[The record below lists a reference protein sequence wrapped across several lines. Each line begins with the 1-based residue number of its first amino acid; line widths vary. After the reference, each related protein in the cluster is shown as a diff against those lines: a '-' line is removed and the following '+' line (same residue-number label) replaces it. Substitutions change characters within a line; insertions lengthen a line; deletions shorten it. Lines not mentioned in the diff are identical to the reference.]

1 MSGLAEI
8 IVRDL
13 RFHYTPGVE
22 VLRGITLTVTPGA
35 VAIIGQNGAGKST
48 FVRLLNGLLKPT
60 GGGPGGR
67 GLHPL
72 HHRRHHGPEGGA
84 GLPEPH
90 GPALQEPGAGRGHV
104 RPPQPGA
111 EPKEARRVA
120 EAALARVG
128 LTGVEEQNPYDLGLA
143 ERKLVT
149 IAGVLAMDTPVVI
162 LDEPTIAQ
170 DVNGVRQIGEIVTWL
185 QAQGRTVITI
195 THDMDFVG
203 AVLPAGPGVPG
214 RAGAGRR
221 HRAGDLRPARPAAA
235 GRPGAAADHRA
246 GAGAGPPRPAPHRG
260 GVRGAVR
267 ARGVGKHRRE
277 QGSRIRSETRAR
289 DRDKRLGR

>member
-60 GGGPGGR
+60 GGEVLVDGVSTRSTTVATMARKVGLVFQNPTDQLFKSRVLDEVMFGPLNL
-67 GLHPL
+67 GLS
-72 HHRRHHGPEGGA
+72 PE
-84 GLPEPH
+84 
-90 GPALQEPGAGRGHV
+90 
-104 RPPQPGA
+104 
-111 EPKEARRVA
+111 EARRRA
-120 EAALARVG
+120 EAALERVG
-128 LTGVEEQNPYDLGLA
+128 LTGVEQQNPYDLGLA

-170 DVNGVRQIGEIVTWL
+170 DVTGVRQIGEIVTWL

-195 THDMDFVG
+195 THDMDFV
-203 AVLPAGPGVPG
+203 ARYFQRVLVFQDGQVLADGTAQEIFSRPDLLR
-214 RAGAGRR
+214 RAGLEPPPITLLGQGLGLPDPPLTVEAFV
-221 HRAGDLRPARPAAA
+221 AR
-235 GRPGAAADHRA
+235 
-246 GAGAGPPRPAPHRG
+246 
-260 GVRGAVR
+260 VR
-267 ARGVGKHRRE
+267 ARASG
-277 QGSRIRSETRAR
+277 ETS
-289 DRDKRLGR
+289 

>member
-60 GGGPGGR
+60 GGEVLVDGVSTRSTTVATMARKVGLVFQNPTDQLFKSRVLDEVMFGPLNL
-67 GLHPL
+67 GLS
-72 HHRRHHGPEGGA
+72 PE
-84 GLPEPH
+84 
-90 GPALQEPGAGRGHV
+90 
-104 RPPQPGA
+104 
-111 EPKEARRVA
+111 EARRRA

-128 LTGVEEQNPYDLGLA
+128 LTGVEQQNPYDLGLA

-195 THDMDFVG
+195 THDMDFV
-203 AVLPAGPGVPG
+203 ARYFQRVLVFQDGQVLADGTAQEIFSRPDLLR
-214 RAGAGRR
+214 RAGLEPPPITLLGQGLGLPDPPLTVEAFV
-221 HRAGDLRPARPAAA
+221 AR
-235 GRPGAAADHRA
+235 
-246 GAGAGPPRPAPHRG
+246 
-260 GVRGAVR
+260 VR
-267 ARGVGKHRRE
+267 ARASG
-277 QGSRIRSETRAR
+277 ETS
-289 DRDKRLGR
+289 

>member
-22 VLRGITLTVTPGA
+22 VLRGIDLTLTPGS

-60 GGGPGGR
+60 GGEVLVDGVSTRSTTVATMARKVGLVFQNPSDQLFKSRVLDEVMFGPLNL
-67 GLHPL
+67 GL
-72 HHRRHHGPEGGA
+72 GPE
-84 GLPEPH
+84 
-90 GPALQEPGAGRGHV
+90 
-104 RPPQPGA
+104 
-111 EPKEARRVA
+111 EARRRA
-120 EAALARVG
+120 EQALERVG
-128 LTGVEEQNPYDLGLA
+128 LTGVEQHNPYDLGLA

-195 THDMDFVG
+195 THDMDFV
-203 AVLPAGPGVPG
+203 ARYFQRVLVFQDGQVLADGTAQEIFAQPDLLRKAGLEPPPITLLGQGLGLPDPPLTVE
-214 RAGAGRR
+214 AFV
-221 HRAGDLRPARPAAA
+221 AR
-235 GRPGAAADHRA
+235 
-246 GAGAGPPRPAPHRG
+246 
-260 GVRGAVR
+260 VR
-267 ARGVGKHRRE
+267 AL
-277 QGSRIRSETRAR
+277 QAR
-289 DRDKRLGR
+289 KS

>member
-60 GGGPGGR
+60 GGEVLVDGVSTRSTTVATMARKVGLVFQNPSDQLFKSRVLDEVMFGPLNL
-67 GLHPL
+67 GLS
-72 HHRRHHGPEGGA
+72 PE
-84 GLPEPH
+84 
-90 GPALQEPGAGRGHV
+90 
-104 RPPQPGA
+104 
-111 EPKEARRVA
+111 EARRRA

-128 LTGVEEQNPYDLGLA
+128 LTGVEQQNPYDLGLA

-195 THDMDFVG
+195 THDMDFV
-203 AVLPAGPGVPG
+203 ARYFQRVLVFQDGQVLADGTAQEIFSRPDLLR
-214 RAGAGRR
+214 RAGLEPPPITLLGQGLGLPDPPLTVEAFV
-221 HRAGDLRPARPAAA
+221 AR
-235 GRPGAAADHRA
+235 
-246 GAGAGPPRPAPHRG
+246 
-260 GVRGAVR
+260 VR
-267 ARGVGKHRRE
+267 ARASG
-277 QGSRIRSETRAR
+277 ETS
-289 DRDKRLGR
+289 

>member
-1 MSGLAEI
+1 MAEI

-60 GGGPGGR
+60 GGEVLVDGVSTRSTTVATMARKVGLVFQNPTDQLFKSRVLDEVMFGPLNL
-67 GLHPL
+67 GLS
-72 HHRRHHGPEGGA
+72 PE
-84 GLPEPH
+84 
-90 GPALQEPGAGRGHV
+90 
-104 RPPQPGA
+104 
-111 EPKEARRVA
+111 EARRRA

-128 LTGVEEQNPYDLGLA
+128 LTGVEQHNPYDLGLA

-195 THDMDFVG
+195 THDMDFV
-203 AVLPAGPGVPG
+203 ARYFQRVLVFQDGQVLADGTAQEIFSRPDLLR
-214 RAGAGRR
+214 RAGLETPPITLLGQGLGLPDPPLTVEAFV
-221 HRAGDLRPARPAAA
+221 AR
-235 GRPGAAADHRA
+235 
-246 GAGAGPPRPAPHRG
+246 
-260 GVRGAVR
+260 VR
-267 ARGVGKHRRE
+267 ARASG
-277 QGSRIRSETRAR
+277 ETS
-289 DRDKRLGR
+289 

>member
-60 GGGPGGR
+60 GGEVLVDGVSTRSTTVATMARKVGLVFQNPTDQLFKSRVLDEVMFGPLNL
-67 GLHPL
+67 GLS
-72 HHRRHHGPEGGA
+72 PE
-84 GLPEPH
+84 
-90 GPALQEPGAGRGHV
+90 
-104 RPPQPGA
+104 
-111 EPKEARRVA
+111 EARRRA

-128 LTGVEEQNPYDLGLA
+128 LTGVEQQNPYDLGLA

-170 DVNGVRQIGEIVTWL
+170 DVNGVRQIGDIVTWL

-195 THDMDFVG
+195 THDMDFV
-203 AVLPAGPGVPG
+203 ARYFQRVLVFQDGQVLADGTAQEIFSRPDLLR
-214 RAGAGRR
+214 RAGLEPPPITLLGQGLGLPDPPLTVEAFV
-221 HRAGDLRPARPAAA
+221 AR
-235 GRPGAAADHRA
+235 
-246 GAGAGPPRPAPHRG
+246 
-260 GVRGAVR
+260 VR
-267 ARGVGKHRRE
+267 ARASG
-277 QGSRIRSETRAR
+277 ETS
-289 DRDKRLGR
+289 

>member
-22 VLRGITLTVTPGA
+22 VLRGITLTVTPGS

-60 GGGPGGR
+60 GGEVLVDGVSTRSTTVATMARKVGLVFQNPTDQLFKSRVLDEVMFGPLNL
-67 GLHPL
+67 GLS
-72 HHRRHHGPEGGA
+72 PE
-84 GLPEPH
+84 
-90 GPALQEPGAGRGHV
+90 
-104 RPPQPGA
+104 
-111 EPKEARRVA
+111 EARRRA
-120 EAALARVG
+120 EAALERVG
-128 LTGVEEQNPYDLGLA
+128 LTGVEQQNPYDLGLA

-170 DVNGVRQIGEIVTWL
+170 DVTGVRQIGEIVTWL

-195 THDMDFVG
+195 THDMDFV
-203 AVLPAGPGVPG
+203 ARYFQRVLVFQDGQVLADGTAQEIFSRPDLLR
-214 RAGAGRR
+214 RAGLEPPPITLLGQGLGLPDPPLTVEAFV
-221 HRAGDLRPARPAAA
+221 AR
-235 GRPGAAADHRA
+235 
-246 GAGAGPPRPAPHRG
+246 
-260 GVRGAVR
+260 VR
-267 ARGVGKHRRE
+267 ARSSG
-277 QGSRIRSETRAR
+277 ETS
-289 DRDKRLGR
+289 

>member
-60 GGGPGGR
+60 GGDVLVDGVSTRSTTVATMARKVGLVFQNPTDQLFKSRVLDEVMFGPLNL
-67 GLHPL
+67 GLS
-72 HHRRHHGPEGGA
+72 PE
-84 GLPEPH
+84 
-90 GPALQEPGAGRGHV
+90 
-104 RPPQPGA
+104 
-111 EPKEARRVA
+111 EARRRA

-128 LTGVEEQNPYDLGLA
+128 LTGVEQQNPYDLGLA

-195 THDMDFVG
+195 THDMDFV
-203 AVLPAGPGVPG
+203 ARYFQRVLVFQDGQVLADGTAQEIFSRPDLLR
-214 RAGAGRR
+214 RAGLEPPPITLLGQGLGLPDPPLTVEAFV
-221 HRAGDLRPARPAAA
+221 AR
-235 GRPGAAADHRA
+235 
-246 GAGAGPPRPAPHRG
+246 
-260 GVRGAVR
+260 VR
-267 ARGVGKHRRE
+267 ARASG
-277 QGSRIRSETRAR
+277 ETS
-289 DRDKRLGR
+289 

>member
-60 GGGPGGR
+60 GGEVLVDGVSTRSTTVATMARKVGLVFQNPTDQLFKSRVLDEVMFGPLNL
-67 GLHPL
+67 GLS
-72 HHRRHHGPEGGA
+72 PE
-84 GLPEPH
+84 
-90 GPALQEPGAGRGHV
+90 
-104 RPPQPGA
+104 
-111 EPKEARRVA
+111 EARRRA
-120 EAALARVG
+120 EAALERVG
-128 LTGVEEQNPYDLGLA
+128 LTGVEQQNPYDLGLA

-170 DVNGVRQIGEIVTWL
+170 DVTGVRQIGEIVTWL

-195 THDMDFVG
+195 THDMDFV
-203 AVLPAGPGVPG
+203 ARYFQRVLVFQDGQVLADGTAQEIFSRPDLLR
-214 RAGAGRR
+214 RAGLEPPPITLLGQGLGLPDPPLTVEAFV
-221 HRAGDLRPARPAAA
+221 AR
-235 GRPGAAADHRA
+235 
-246 GAGAGPPRPAPHRG
+246 
-260 GVRGAVR
+260 VR
-267 ARGVGKHRRE
+267 ARSSG
-277 QGSRIRSETRAR
+277 ETS
-289 DRDKRLGR
+289 